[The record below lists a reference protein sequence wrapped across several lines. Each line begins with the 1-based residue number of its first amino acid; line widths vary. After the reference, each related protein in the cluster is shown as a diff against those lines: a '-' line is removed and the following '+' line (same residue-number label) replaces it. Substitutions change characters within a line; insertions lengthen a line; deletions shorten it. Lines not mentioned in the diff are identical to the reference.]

1 MTREELLADRQTG
14 VGGSDAASVMN
25 QGYGCRRRL
34 WYEKR
39 GVAPDYPREELPIM
53 RRGSKLEEI
62 IRQEYREAT
71 GGRAVH
77 LADVQ
82 RNRDYEFL
90 LVHPD
95 GLILDG
101 LVFDEPND
109 QLDLRTGVLEIKTMG
124 EWMFRRAK
132 REGLPIDY
140 ALQLQWALMVTGFSW
155 GSFAIFHPDSW
166 SLLWFDM
173 ERDAEL
179 CKVLLREG
187 VAFWGLV
194 ENGPEPERLDAADR
208 RCRDCGWRTQCQGE
222 RLLEAAKAEP
232 VDGEVPYDVSLA
244 GLVKE
249 YRQAAEIEAE
259 ATELLEGVKNRLKVA
274 LGDRQVVDTHGARIY
289 FRATP
294 YKEYTVRASVRRPLR
309 IFAK

>member
-1 MTREELLADRQTG
+1 MTREQLLADRQTG

-53 RRGSKLEEI
+53 RRGRRLERLVME
-62 IRQEYREAT
+62 EYRDT
-71 GGRAVH
+71 TDRAIYQSKVC
-77 LADVQ
+77 

-95 GLILDG
+95 GILE
-101 LVFDEPND
+101 DEN
-109 QLDLRTGVLEIKTMG
+109 LDHTRRRTDPGVLEIKTMG

-140 ALQLQWALMVTGFSW
+140 ALQLQWALMVTGYSW

-194 ENGPEPERLDAADR
+194 ENGPEPERLDATDR

-259 ATELLEGVKNRLKVA
+259 ATELLEGIKNRLKVA